1 MWLFESGIT
10 GQKTLPTKNGQRVQQ
25 ALATQERARWGIATP
40 AEISAMCPF
49 RMTNTVDHILE
60 TDEQN
65 KESTVNC
72 DIKVRLLGS
81 NPAEG
86 VCPPWGGGGNTRV
99 T

>member
-1 MWLFESGIT
+1 MWLFESGKT

-25 ALATQERARWGIATP
+25 ALVTQERARWGLATP
-40 AEISAMCPF
+40 SEISAMCPF
-49 RMTNTVDHILE
+49 RMTNAVDHILE

-72 DIKVRLLGS
+72 DTKIRLLGS

-86 VCPPWGGGGNTRV
+86 GLPSLGGH
-99 T
+99 